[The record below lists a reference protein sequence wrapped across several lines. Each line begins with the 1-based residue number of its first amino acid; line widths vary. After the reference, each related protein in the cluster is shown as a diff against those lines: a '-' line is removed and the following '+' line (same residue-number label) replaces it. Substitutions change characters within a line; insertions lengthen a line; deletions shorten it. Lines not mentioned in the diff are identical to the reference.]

1 MTKKVRE
8 NGKGVC
14 VCVCVTEDMNMM
26 RHHCLELGS
35 AAHSRQNMYLFVFRS
50 VRKKKND
57 KVNNGF

>member
-8 NGKGVC
+8 NGKG
-14 VCVCVTEDMNMM
+14 VCVTEDMNMM

-50 VRKKKND
+50 VRKKK
-57 KVNNGF
+57 

>member
-14 VCVCVTEDMNMM
+14 VCVTEEMNMM

-35 AAHSRQNMYLFVFRS
+35 AAHSRQNMYVFVLSFFFFPDRP
-50 VRKKKND
+50 
-57 KVNNGF
+57 KVNNGV